1 MDQRPIG
8 VFDSGLGGLTAVRE
22 MRRLMPS
29 ENIIYFGD
37 TSRVPYGGRSPEIL
51 LKYARQDVH
60 FLRSFDIKAVLVACG
75 TVSTTALPQL
85 QAEND
90 LPILG
95 VGEPAC
101 RKAAAMTRNR
111 RVGLIAT
118 AASVRSG
125 AYERTLHRL
134 DETIHVVSRACPL
147 LVPLVENGRYQP
159 GDVVIE
165 TVAREYLEPLRQ
177 EGLDVVILG
186 ATQIDTDFNV
196 NVHTDSNGTIMG
208 GSGGHSDT
216 AAGAKLAMIIAP
228 LTRARLSIVVDHV
241 LTVSTPGDTIDVLV
255 TQRGIAVNPRQQEL
269 KARLQAAGLPIVEI
283 GELKRIAEQI
293 TGVPKPVQLGQ
304 RTVANVLY
312 RDGTLLDT
320 IKSVD

>member
-1 MDQRPIG
+1 MIVLLCSVIHCGVTGTPERRPSHG
-8 VFDSGLGGLTAVRE
+8 PTAHRSVRLRSGGLTAVRE

-95 VGEPAC
+95 VVEPAC

-159 GDVVIE
+159 GDAE
-165 TVAREYLEPLRQ
+165 WEK
-177 EGLDVVILG
+177 LG
-186 ATQIDTDFNV
+186 IATMS
-196 NVHTDSNGTIMG
+196 HG
-208 GSGGHSDT
+208 
-216 AAGAKLAMIIAP
+216 
-228 LTRARLSIVVDHV
+228 RARSAP
-241 LTVSTPGDTIDVLV
+241 S
-255 TQRGIAVNPRQQEL
+255 RG
-269 KARLQAAGLPIVEI
+269 
-283 GELKRIAEQI
+283 
-293 TGVPKPVQLGQ
+293 TM
-304 RTVANVLY
+304 
-312 RDGTLLDT
+312 
-320 IKSVD
+320 

>member
-95 VGEPAC
+95 VVEPAC

-159 GDVVIE
+159 GDAVIE
-165 TVAREYLEPLRQ
+165 TVAREYLTPLMEAGVDTLILGCTHYPLLKDIIGEICGPGVTLIDSGAASARALRQQLAAEGQLTDRQQGETRFYVSDRPEDFEKLAAVFLEEPLSR
-177 EGLDVVILG
+177 G
-186 ATQIDTDFNV
+186 AERID
-196 NVHTDSNGTIMG
+196 I
-208 GSGGHSDT
+208 
-216 AAGAKLAMIIAP
+216 
-228 LTRARLSIVVDHV
+228 
-241 LTVSTPGDTIDVLV
+241 
-255 TQRGIAVNPRQQEL
+255 
-269 KARLQAAGLPIVEI
+269 
-283 GELKRIAEQI
+283 EQ
-293 TGVPKPVQLGQ
+293 
-304 RTVANVLY
+304 Y
-312 RDGTLLDT
+312 
-320 IKSVD
+320 

>member
-95 VGEPAC
+95 VVEPAC

-177 EGLDVVILG
+177 EGLDVLILG
-186 ATQIDTDFNV
+186 CTHYPLLTDIIREIMGPEVTLIDT
-196 NVHTDSNGTIMG
+196 GEE
-208 GSGGHSDT
+208 
-216 AAGAKLAMIIAP
+216 AAW
-228 LTRARLSIVVDHV
+228 
-241 LTVSTPGDTIDVLV
+241 
-255 TQRGIAVNPRQQEL
+255 
-269 KARLQAAGLPIVEI
+269 
-283 GELKRIAEQI
+283 ELKRTLKAKDLLSDRAQEGTTTLYASDQPEDFGSMAKHFLQEEL
-293 TGVPKPVQLGQ
+293 TSPVLQVNID
-304 RTVANVLY
+304 RY
-312 RDGTLLDT
+312 
-320 IKSVD
+320 

>member
-95 VGEPAC
+95 VVEPAC

-147 LVPLVENGRYQP
+147 LVPLVENGYINFDNQVTRLVLEDYLRP
-159 GDVVIE
+159 IRESGADTLILGCTHFPLLAPIIGDLLGEGVTLIDSGAA
-165 TVAREYLEPLRQ
+165 TAGYIRDLLRQ
-177 EGLDVVILG
+177 TGLENPRAEGGVQRYFISE
-186 ATQIDTDFNV
+186 
-196 NVHTDSNGTIMG
+196 HTETFAR
-208 GSGGHSDT
+208 T
-216 AAGAKLAMIIAP
+216 
-228 LTRARLSIVVDHV
+228 ARLFLGHDI
-241 LTVSTPGDTIDVLV
+241 TAEFA
-255 TQRGIAVNPRQQEL
+255 QAEL
-269 KARLQAAGLPIVEI
+269 PLETEA
-283 GELKRIAEQI
+283 
-293 TGVPKPVQLGQ
+293 
-304 RTVANVLY
+304 
-312 RDGTLLDT
+312 TL
-320 IKSVD
+320 

>member
-95 VGEPAC
+95 VVEPAC

-177 EGLDVVILG
+177 EGLDVLILG
-186 ATQIDTDFNV
+186 CTHYPLLTDIIREIMGPEVTLIDT
-196 NVHTDSNGTIMG
+196 GEE
-208 GSGGHSDT
+208 
-216 AAGAKLAMIIAP
+216 AAW
-228 LTRARLSIVVDHV
+228 
-241 LTVSTPGDTIDVLV
+241 
-255 TQRGIAVNPRQQEL
+255 
-269 KARLQAAGLPIVEI
+269 
-283 GELKRIAEQI
+283 ELKRTLKAKNLLSDCAQEGTTTLYASDQPEDFGSMAKHFLQEEL
-293 TGVPKPVQLGQ
+293 TSPVLQVNID
-304 RTVANVLY
+304 RY
-312 RDGTLLDT
+312 
-320 IKSVD
+320 